1 MSDNPNRDARTDIPT
16 QEELPLAIVQGQAL
30 ASFPKDL
37 YIPPDALEVILE
49 AFEGPLD
56 LLLHL
61 IRKHEIDIY
70 DIPIALVTK
79 QYLEYLD
86 LMTELNKSLGSTP
99 ADQND
104 EAAMDQ
110 PMRLLDDKVMVA
122 QRLDDLGVQFIEGG
136 WPGANPKDIEFFR
149 MIKETPLKHA
159 TVVAFGSTRKASNP
173 VQKDPNIQSLLNAE
187 TKVITLFG
195 KSWSLHVTD
204 ALGISLATNLE
215 LIGDSVAHLRSK
227 QRRVFYDA
235 EHFFDGYKTNP
246 DYALDTIR
254 RAVAAG
260 AERVIL
266 CDTNGGT
273 MPWEI
278 KAICQVVQRD
288 CPVPLG
294 IHAHNDC
301 EMAVANSLVAIEMGI
316 VQVQGTI
323 NGIGERCGNANLCS
337 IIPNL
342 QLKMKRP
349 ALGERLTRLKEVSG
363 FVTEIANLMPNKH
376 QPYVGDS
383 AFAHKGGVHIHAVL
397 KNPATYEHIV
407 PSLVGNRQ
415 RMLVSDYAG
424 RSGLLDKV
432 EAFGIKLDKDHEK
445 VQELMATLK
454 ERENE
459 GYQFEGAEGSFE
471 LLMRKAMGTHKPSF
485 ELLGFRV
492 IVEKKQDSGASM
504 SEATVMVKVGDA
516 VEHAAAVGAGPVNA
530 LDHALRKALE
540 KFYPQLR
547 EVKLLDYKVRVLSA
561 NRGTESK
568 VRVLIESGD
577 HKDKWGTVGVS
588 ENIMEA
594 SWQALAD
601 SIEYKLLESER

>member
-1 MSDNPNRDARTDIPT
+1 MAKKASRSSGFSRKLSARSTARTTP
-16 QEELPLAIVQGQAL
+16 AAAKSVQ
-30 ASFPKDL
+30 
-37 YIPPDALEVILE
+37 LE
-49 AFEGPLD
+49 
-56 LLLHL
+56 
-61 IRKHEIDIY
+61 IY
-70 DIPIALVTK
+70 DTTLRDGAQAEDV
-79 QYLEYLD
+79 
-86 LMTELNKSLGSTP
+86 SFS
-99 ADQND
+99 A
-104 EAAMDQ
+104 
-110 PMRLLDDKVMVA
+110 DDKVMVA
-122 QRLDDLGVQFIEGG
+122 QRLDELGVQFIEGG

-149 MIKETPLKHA
+149 MIKETPLKQA
-159 TVVAFGSTRKASNP
+159 TVVAFGSTRKASNS
-173 VQKDPNIQSLLNAE
+173 VQKDANIQALLDAE
-187 TKVITLFG
+187 TKIITLFG
-195 KSWSLHVTD
+195 KSWPLHVTD
-204 ALGISLATNLE
+204 ALGIALAVNLDI
-215 LIGDSVAHLRSK
+215 IGDSVAYLRSK
-227 QRRVFYDA
+227 HRRVFYDA

-246 DYALDTIR
+246 DYALETLR

-278 KAICQVVQRD
+278 KEICKIVQQE

-301 EMAVANSLVAIEMGI
+301 EMAVANSLVAIEMGV

-337 IIPNL
+337 ILPNL
-342 QLKMKRP
+342 QLKMHRP
-349 ALGERLTRLKEVSG
+349 ALGERLTHLKEVSS

-397 KNPATYEHIV
+397 KNPATYEHVV

-415 RMLVSDYAG
+415 RMLVSDHAG
-424 RSGLLDKV
+424 RSGLLEKV
-432 EAFGIKLDKDHEK
+432 EAYGIKLDKDDSK
-445 VQELMATLK
+445 VHELMATLK

-485 ELLGFRV
+485 QLLGFRV
-492 IVEKKQDSGASM
+492 IVEKKQDHGASM
-504 SEATVMVKVGDA
+504 SEATVMVKVGEA
-516 VEHAAAVGAGPVNA
+516 VEHAAAAGAGPVNA

-601 SIEYKLLESER
+601 SIEYKLLASDR

>member
-1 MSDNPNRDARTDIPT
+1 MARKSSQPRSS
-16 QEELPLAIVQGQAL
+16 QGKPVSS
-30 ASFPKDL
+30 ASSGA
-37 YIPPDALEVILE
+37 PPPAARPAALE
-49 AFEGPLD
+49 
-56 LLLHL
+56 
-61 IRKHEIDIY
+61 IY
-70 DIPIALVTK
+70 DTTLRDGAQAEDVTFSA
-79 QYLEYLD
+79 E
-86 LMTELNKSLGSTP
+86 
-99 ADQND
+99 
-104 EAAMDQ
+104 
-110 PMRLLDDKVMVA
+110 DKVRVA
-122 QRLDDLGVQFIEGG
+122 QQLDGLGVQFIEGG

-149 MIKETPLKHA
+149 MIKTVPLQTA
-159 TVVAFGSTRKASNP
+159 TVVAFGSTRKSSNA
-173 VQKDPNIQSLLNAE
+173 VQKDPNILALLDAE
-187 TKVITLFG
+187 TKIITLFG
-195 KSWSLHVTD
+195 KTWSLHVTD
-204 ALGISLATNLE
+204 ALGISLVKNLE
-215 LIGDSVAHLRSK
+215 LISDSVAHLRSK
-227 QRRVFYDA
+227 GRRVFYDA

-246 DYALDTIR
+246 DYALETIR
-254 RAVAAG
+254 QAVAVG

-266 CDTNGGT
+266 CDTNGGS

-278 KAICQVVQRD
+278 KEICQVVRRE
-288 CPVPLG
+288 CAVPLG

-301 EMAVANSLVAIEMGI
+301 EMAVANSLVAIEAGV

-342 QLKMKRP
+342 ELKMKRP
-349 ALGERLTRLKEVSG
+349 VLSDRLSHLKRVSG

-397 KNPATYEHIV
+397 KNPATYEHVI
-407 PSLVGNRQ
+407 PGLVGNRQ
-415 RMLVSDYAG
+415 RVLVSDAAG
-424 RSGLLDKV
+424 RSGLLEKV
-432 EAFGIKLDKDHEK
+432 EAYGIKLDKGHAK
-445 VQELMATLK
+445 LQELIDTLK
-454 ERENE
+454 ERESE
-459 GYQFEGAEGSFE
+459 GYQFEAAEGSFE
-471 LLMRKAMGTHKPSF
+471 LLMRKAMGTHRPSF
-485 ELLGFRV
+485 QLLGFRV
-492 IVEKKQDSGASM
+492 IVEKRQDHGVSS
-504 SEATVMVKVGDA
+504 SEAIVMVKVGEV

-601 SIEYKLLESER
+601 SIEYKLLAKDE

>member
-1 MSDNPNRDARTDIPT
+1 MTVSTLTSSKA
-16 QEELPLAIVQGQAL
+16 A
-30 ASFPKDL
+30 
-37 YIPPDALEVILE
+37 ALE
-49 AFEGPLD
+49 
-56 LLLHL
+56 
-61 IRKHEIDIY
+61 IY
-70 DIPIALVTK
+70 DTTLRDGAQAEDVSFSA
-79 QYLEYLD
+79 E
-86 LMTELNKSLGSTP
+86 
-99 ADQND
+99 
-104 EAAMDQ
+104 
-110 PMRLLDDKVMVA
+110 DKVRVA
-122 QRLDDLGVQFIEGG
+122 QKLDELGVQYIEGG

-149 MIKETPLKHA
+149 MIKTLPLQHA

-173 VQKDPNIQSLLNAE
+173 VQKDANLQALLGAE
-187 TKVITLFG
+187 TQTITLFG

-204 ALGISLATNLE
+204 ALGISLAKNLE
-215 LIGDSVAHLRSK
+215 LIGDSVQYLREK
-227 QRRVFYDA
+227 GRRVFYDA
-235 EHFFDGYKTNP
+235 EHFFDGYKANP
-246 DYALDTIR
+246 EYALATLR
-254 RAVAAG
+254 KAVEAG

-278 KAICQVVQRD
+278 REICDTVRRE

-301 EMAVANSLVAIEMGI
+301 EMAVANSLVAIETGI

-349 ALGERLTRLKEVSG
+349 ALGRKLAHLKDVSG

-397 KNPATYEHIV
+397 KNPATYEHVI
-407 PSLVGNRQ
+407 PSEVGNRQ

-424 RSGLLDKV
+424 RSGLLEKV
-432 EAFGIKLDKDHEK
+432 EAYGISLTKNHAKL
-445 VQELMATLK
+445 QELVDTLK
-454 ERENE
+454 ERESQ

-485 ELLGFRV
+485 QLLGFRV
-492 IVEKKQDSGASM
+492 IVEKKQEDGAPL

-516 VEHAAAVGAGPVNA
+516 VEHTAAVGAGPVNA

-561 NRGTESK
+561 SKGTESR

-601 SIEYKLLESER
+601 SIEYKLLAKDR